1 MSHTKPKILIFT
13 HNMHIGG
20 VERSLVGL
28 LRVLDPAK
36 LDVDLQLYEV
46 RGELLDHVPKWV
58 KILPTCVAY
67 EMLMAPMKDALTG
80 TGFLI
85 GVARIFAR
93 GIIALRRLLG
103 LPKGFLLARSHRYAL
118 PMLPPLGT
126 KYDLAISFMMPH
138 DFVAEKVNARRK
150 VGWIHTDYT
159 SVETGVAV
167 GFEQKAWEKMD
178 KIVAVSTDVATSFAK
193 VFPDLAS
200 RVVVI
205 ENVLDSAWVRLRA
218 GELNSSEMDEA
229 KLKGYLIL
237 CSVGRVTHQKGFDL
251 AVGAARRLKDKG
263 LKFRWYIIG
272 FGPDESLIRRK
283 IDELGVR
290 EEFIL
295 LGSRE
300 NPYPYMKACDIY
312 IQPSRYEGKAVS
324 IREAQMLGKPVLV
337 SDFSTVRSQIEHGA
351 DGYIVPAGIDGL
363 VEGIQLLSSDKVLC
377 SVLAK
382 TAVEREYGNLSEAQ
396 KVLDLVPKL

>member
-1 MSHTKPKILIFT
+1 
-13 HNMHIGG
+13 MHIGG

-28 LRVLDPAK
+28 LRVLNPAK

-46 RGELLDHVPKWV
+46 RGELLTHVPKWV
-58 KILPTCVAY
+58 KTLPSCVAY
-67 EMLMAPMKDALTG
+67 EMLMAPMKDTLHW

-85 GVARIFAR
+85 GVARILAR
-93 GIIALRRLLG
+93 SVIVLRRLLG
-103 LPKGFLLARSHRYAL
+103 LPSGFLLARSHRYAL

-167 GFEQKAWEKMD
+167 GFEQKGWAKMD
-178 KIVAVSTDVATSFAK
+178 QIVAVSTEVAASFTK
-193 VFPDLAS
+193 VFPELAT
-200 RVVVI
+200 RVIVI
-205 ENVLDSAWVRLRA
+205 ENMLDPAWVRMRA
-218 GELNSSEMDEA
+218 NEQEPIEMQEA
-229 KLKGYLIL
+229 ASKGYLIL
-237 CSVGRVTHQKGFDL
+237 CSVGRFSHAKGFDI
-251 AVGAARRLKDKG
+251 AAEAARKLKDKG
-263 LKFRWYIIG
+263 IKFRWYIIG

-337 SDFSTVRSQIEHGA
+337 SDFSTVRSQIEHGV

-377 SVLAK
+377 SFLAE
-382 TAVEREYGNLSEAQ
+382 TAAEREYGNLSEAQ